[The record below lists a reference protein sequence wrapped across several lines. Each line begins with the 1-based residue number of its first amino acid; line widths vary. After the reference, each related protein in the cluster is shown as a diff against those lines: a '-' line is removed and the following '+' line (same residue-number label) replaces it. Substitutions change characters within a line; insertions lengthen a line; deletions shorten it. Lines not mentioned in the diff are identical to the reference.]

1 MSFLLHPV
9 CVYARKTRGRRK
21 MKMEIKCV
29 CVGLCI
35 KKAEWDW
42 LRDNDVWN
50 INPRSSVPIK
60 PPVSRPP
67 SCMQMN
73 QYKGRAWFHR
83 LRPHFFATQTTE
95 ELVYCVSHIEMMDK
109 KNRRWGE
116 RKNKENVKKH
126 HDRKKTETPGFKLVG
141 CGIYWTDRPVLSVTE
156 QGGEVVVVGRWW
168 VGGAAGLEAD
178 ETRRVASQ
186 TAHLC

>member
-1 MSFLLHPV
+1 MDFPGTLHMVSTAHQVIAVSLSALPPV
-9 CVYARKTRGRRK
+9 PRLKPWRHIVLPPPPCLCVCQKDERKKKNEDGDK
-21 MKMEIKCV
+21 VCV

-109 KNRRWGE
+109 KKIDAEGRGRT
-116 RKNKENVKKH
+116 KKM
-126 HDRKKTETPGFKLVG
+126 
-141 CGIYWTDRPVLSVTE
+141 
-156 QGGEVVVVGRWW
+156 
-168 VGGAAGLEAD
+168 
-178 ETRRVASQ
+178 
-186 TAHLC
+186 